1 MEQNTVLYASI
12 SLLLIILVSKL
23 FKKSFHLPP
32 SPFPKLPIIGHLHL
46 IKPPLHRTL
55 DTLSKTFGPIISLQ
69 FGSSLVVVVSSP
81 AAVEEC
87 FTKNDVV
94 LADRPRLTMGKY
106 MGYNWSTMAGASYG
120 DHWRNLRRISSLEI
134 FSTSRLN
141 SFLSIRRDEVNQLL
155 LTLSQNA
162 RTGFNKIVPK
172 PNLNVLSF
180 NIVMRMIAGKRYYG
194 DVVDDQEEAKNVRKI
209 IEEVLSISNSYPGDF
224 LPFLKWIDYKN
235 YQKRAATLSKKMDQI
250 LQGIIEE
257 HRSGEGRNSMVD
269 HLLSLQE
276 SQPDSHSDV
285 IIKGLMAVRM
295 LINPAVFCLIEVNCS

>member
-120 DHWRNLRRISSLEI
+120 DHWRNLRR
-134 FSTSRLN
+134 
-141 SFLSIRRDEVNQLL
+141 
-155 LTLSQNA
+155 
-162 RTGFNKIVPK
+162 
-172 PNLNVLSF
+172 
-180 NIVMRMIAGKRYYG
+180 KRYYG